1 MISKIADM
9 LNLRKQSNGEDLMTD
24 FQTCSLKMSRKWLVE
39 TVTINFLTTLLYL
52 VVPWDSNFLNKTFMI
67 TEILVLPRVN

>member
-9 LNLRKQSNGEDLMTD
+9 LNSRKQLNGEDLMTA

-39 TVTINFLTTLLYL
+39 TVTINFLITLLYL
-52 VVPWDSNFLNKTFMI
+52 VVRGAVIFLTKKFPI
-67 TEILVLPRVN
+67 TEI